1 MFVRQY
7 WRDSRLAN
15 TNLSSNSTLINDYI
29 DDIWIPDLYL
39 PTEKDSK
46 KSDVTASH
54 YYLRIKQTGDL
65 IYSQRVTATIICDM
79 KLHNYPFDVQ
89 KCQLRL
95 ESCKHYLN

>member
-65 IYSQRVTATIICDM
+65 IYSQIVTATIICDM

-95 ESCKHYLN
+95 ESCKRYLN